1 MIYGFGNRVRAILMK
16 RPSLT
21 PLAASLPSTV
31 PFVGPE
37 TQERQLG
44 RPFRARIG
52 ANENGFGPSPRVI
65 EAIAAGAADV
75 WKYADPENFELRA
88 AIARHHGVAPAN
100 IMIGP
105 GIDGLLGLAVR
116 LFVEPGQTVVS
127 SLGGYPT
134 FNFHVAGYGARLTTV
149 AYRDDR
155 EDLDGLL
162 DAIRRERPAMAYLA
176 NPDNPMG
183 TWWPAAEVQRFIE
196 ALPETTMLILDEAY
210 CETAPASALPVLD
223 AGRPNI
229 LRMRTFSKAY
239 GMAGMRCGYLIGDKD
254 NIQAFDKVRDHF
266 GMARLTQAAAIAAL
280 ADQDWLDSVVT
291 RIARSRDRIAQVAA
305 ESGLSPLPSA
315 SNFVAIDCGGDGAF
329 ALKVLQSLVAR
340 EVFVRKPM
348 APVLDRCI
356 RVSCGPDR
364 LMDIFAE
371 ELPGALAAA
380 RGN

>member
-1 MIYGFGNRVRAILMK
+1 MK
-16 RPSLT
+16 RPNLT

-65 EAIAAGAADV
+65 AAIVAASSDV

-88 AIARHHGVAPAN
+88 RIARHHRVDPAN

-134 FNFHVAGYGARLTTV
+134 FNYHVAGYGARLVTV
-149 AYRDDR
+149 PYRNDH
-155 EDLDGLL
+155 EDLESLTDT
-162 DAIRRERPAMAYLA
+162 IRREQPAMAYLA

-183 TWWPAAEVQRFIE
+183 TWWPAGDVQRFIE
-196 ALPETTMLILDEAY
+196 AMPETTMLILDEAY
-210 CETAPASALPVLD
+210 CETAPASALPALD
-223 AGRPNI
+223 TGRPNV

-239 GMAGMRCGYLIGDKD
+239 GMAGMRCGYVIGE
-254 NIQAFDKVRDHF
+254 
-266 GMARLTQAAAIAAL
+266 
-280 ADQDWLDSVVT
+280 
-291 RIARSRDRIAQVAA
+291 AA
-305 ESGLSPLPSA
+305 EHQAPLTRCATISA
-315 SNFVAIDCGGDGAF
+315 W
-329 ALKVLQSLVAR
+329 
-340 EVFVRKPM
+340 
-348 APVLDRCI
+348 
-356 RVSCGPDR
+356 
-364 LMDIFAE
+364 
-371 ELPGALAAA
+371 
-380 RGN
+380 RG

>member
-1 MIYGFGNRVRAILMK
+1 MK
-16 RPSLT
+16 RPNLT

-65 EAIAAGAADV
+65 AAIVAASSDV

-88 AIARHHGVAPAN
+88 RIARHHRVDPAN

-134 FNFHVAGYGARLTTV
+134 FNYHVAGYGARLVTV
-149 AYRDDR
+149 PYRNDH
-155 EDLDGLL
+155 EDLESLTDT
-162 DAIRRERPAMAYLA
+162 IRREQPAMAYLA

-183 TWWPAAEVQRFIE
+183 TWWPAGDVQRFIE
-196 ALPETTMLILDEAY
+196 AMPETTMLILDEAY
-210 CETAPASALPVLD
+210 CETAPASALP
-223 AGRPNI
+223 AIETGRPNV

-239 GMAGMRCGYLIGDKD
+239 GMAGMRCGYVIGEAA
-254 NIQAFDKVRDHF
+254 NISAFDKVRDHF
-266 GMARLTQAAAIAAL
+266 GMARLTQAAAAAAL
-280 ADQDWLDSVVT
+280 ADQEWLDSVVG
-291 RIARSRDRIAQVAA
+291 RIARSRDQITQIAAA
-305 ESGLSPLPSA
+305 NGLAALPSA
-315 SNFVAIDCGGDGAF
+315 SNFVAIDCGADGAF
-329 ALKVLQSLVAR
+329 ALKVLQSLIAR

-348 APVLDRCI
+348 APGLDRCI
-356 RVSCGPDR
+356 RVSCGPDE